1 MKKIQIISLLVL
13 AILVTSCVTTIPLN
27 AQFYSAKKV
36 GVIITIDSIGIAKA
50 GGQGLLDMALTPG
63 NRFHE
68 PLKAVE
74 PQLNC
79 KEVLK
84 IELQKAMNSKNKPL
98 EFLELKMDINAL
110 GTFETTD
117 KSKKYATLNYMK
129 LKNTY
134 QVDEILHINVKY
146 GLLVS
151 YYGVIETGKEGFCEI
166 NSSIINLEDN
176 SLWQQEKVKNINPIT
191 GNWKKGEEYANL
203 KSAIQNSINGAVLE
217 LKQKF
222 N

>member
-1 MKKIQIISLLVL
+1 MKKLQIISLLVL
-13 AILVTSCVTTIPLN
+13 ATVVTSCVTTIPLN

-36 GVIITIDSIGIAKA
+36 GIIITIDSIGIAKA

-84 IELQKAMNSKNKPL
+84 IELQKVMNAKNKPT
-98 EFLELKMDINAL
+98 EFLELKMNVNAL
-110 GTFETTD
+110 GKFETKD
-117 KSKKYATLNYMK
+117 KSKKYATIDYRK
-129 LKNTY
+129 LKDTY
-134 QVDEILHINVKY
+134 HVDEILHLKVKY

-176 SLWQQEKVKNINPIT
+176 SLLQKETLKSINPIN
-191 GNWKKGEEYANL
+191 GNWKKGDNYANL
-203 KSAIQNSINGAVLE
+203 KFAIQNSINGGALL
-217 LKQKF
+217 LKEKF
-222 N
+222 